1 MKIKNIFINLASVL
15 AIALMMS
22 ACTDDYMVKV
32 SPGPGKEVNVTL
44 SPGETITFTEGANSI
59 DISVLSNMPDSTI
72 TVASSDTL
80 WCKASVAGNIVK
92 VTSTANPKYISRSA
106 YVTIK
111 VFSVTQK
118 VEVIQDAK
126 TYTSDPVY
134 PIIKNYKIAIPSVA
148 DFSTSKIFKVM
159 DGDQKIAEICLE
171 YLNNSAITSRAVVV
185 YVGTGSTADYKNGF
199 VAYLVDDNN
208 SITSS
213 SVNGG
218 RVIFDYVNNTFDYI
232 AGTSDAIRTVY
243 INGYGITKD
252 EQSDPVELTPVPYTV
267 RDISGNTY
275 PVVKIGCEVWLGSN
289 LCTTKFGNGTSI
301 DLITS
306 DHFKSYNYNIP
317 FATYARGDATL
328 DKSVFG
334 YLYNSA
340 VVKGDNEA
348 LIGSSIIDGTW
359 RLATGGGDN
368 STGINGITTDWQR
381 LFKYVGNDQL
391 GTLLSSGYTWSSGG
405 AGSFDIQT
413 VSNLTGMGLVTS
425 GEYYDVANY
434 EFVIG
439 GDSQAFFFYGGGGA
453 YGYNLAE
460 ADGKAADQAG
470 VRVWSHNNDACSIR
484 LVRIDTHS
492 SEK

>member
-22 ACTDDYMVKV
+22 ACTDDYTVKV

-44 SPGETITFTEGANSI
+44 SPGETVTFTQEANSI

-72 TVASSDTL
+72 TVASSDTS

-92 VTSTANPKYISRSA
+92 VTSTANAKYISRSA
-106 YVTIK
+106 FVTIK

-134 PIIKNYKIAIPSVA
+134 PITKNYKIAIPLVA

-171 YLNNSAITSRAVVV
+171 YLKNGSITSRAVVV
-185 YVGTGSTADYKNGF
+185 YVGAGSAADYANGF
-199 VAYLVDDNN
+199 VAYLVDNDNN
-208 SITSS
+208 ISTSA
-213 SVNGG
+213 VNGG
-218 RVIFDYVNNTFDYI
+218 KVIFDYVNNTFDYV
-232 AGTSDAIRTVY
+232 AGTSNAITTVY

-252 EQSDPVELTPVPYTV
+252 QLSGTVELTPAPYTV

-306 DHFKSYNYNIP
+306 DHFTSYNYTVP

-348 LIGSSIIDGTW
+348 LIGSSIIDGNW
-359 RLATGGGDN
+359 RLSTGGGSN
-368 STGINGITTDWQR
+368 ATGINDITTDWQR

-405 AGSFDIQT
+405 AGGFDIQT
-413 VSNLTGMGLVTS
+413 VSNLTGMGLVTC

-484 LVRIDTHS
+484 LVRIDNHS
-492 SEK
+492 TEK